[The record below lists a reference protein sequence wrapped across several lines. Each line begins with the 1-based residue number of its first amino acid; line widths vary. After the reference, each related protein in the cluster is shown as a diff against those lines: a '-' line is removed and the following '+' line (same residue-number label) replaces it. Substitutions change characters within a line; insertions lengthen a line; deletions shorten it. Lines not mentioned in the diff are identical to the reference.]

1 MDILLFLVEGFP
13 LTLTVA
19 GILCHVLYASLLRTF
34 PEIKILSIGFL
45 GGSGI
50 ALPFVVITIN

>member
-50 ALPFVVITIN
+50 AHPFVI